1 MPAINQEINVQVHD
15 SSVDRYVKKM
25 EQSATAT
32 DWLIGKLDVYAETAK
47 EAFTDSQRDRAL
59 DSLAR
64 QMDRIGLVFTS
75 ATAEA
80 ERFDLL
86 ARSSLADL
94 AKNGDISANAL
105 GRSKFGDHLAKDV
118 ERQARAAE
126 QRLAAE
132 MKAAQTAANAAQKE
146 INARNK
152 AAAAAQ
158 REQDKIARAAQKAAK
173 EQERLA
179 QSTKK
184 TESWAKRAVSAFMGF
199 NKTSNPV
206 EKLSNR
212 LTRTVITLF
221 SVRRVLRYI
230 TDAIERAP
238 DKIGGAFSGM
248 GTTVNDTFSR
258 VVVNAMAG
266 MQGGVE
272 KLNAAMNSSSG
283 QRFFRGLDTAA
294 KLAGMAIG
302 ALLEGGAKLIDFL
315 GNHAVEV
322 FTVAAAAAAFF
333 AAQMIVVHGAELLAA
348 APLVV
353 TIGLIS
359 AFVTGLMKAGVTSEE
374 IFTFIG
380 KGAGWLYA
388 LGYNLVADTYNLL
401 ASFAEFFANF
411 LNDPVGSI
419 VHLLTDM
426 ADFAIG
432 IFETI
437 GKGIDAIFKTDIA
450 GNLSSLRNK
459 IQSWA
464 DENYGEKKITLDRMA
479 HIDYSTTMESWGS
492 AAGSLG
498 NKLANGGLDSLTA
511 VQLKAIK
518 SDTSSIKKSVDS
530 TKEDLKSLVD
540 IAERQYINRI
550 NLTTQQPVITV
561 NGQNTGNFKEDLQ
574 TLVDAITEILIEQTS
589 SGATVATA
597 MP

>member
-15 SSVDRYVKKM
+15 SSLDRYVKKM

-59 DSLAR
+59 DSLAK

-184 TESWAKRAVSAFMGF
+184 TESWAKRAVNAFMGF
-199 NKTSNPV
+199 GRAANPV
-206 EKLSNR
+206 DKLSNR

-230 TDAIERAP
+230 TDAIGRAP
-238 DKIGGAFSGM
+238 DKIGGAFTKM
-248 GTTVNDTFSR
+248 GSTVNDTFSR

-272 KLNAAMNSSSG
+272 KLNSAMNSPAG
-283 QRFFRGLDTAA
+283 QRFFRGLDASA
-294 KLAGMAIG
+294 QLAGRAIG
-302 ALLEGGAKLIDFL
+302 ALLNGGAKLIEFL
-315 GNHAVEV
+315 GNHAPEA
-322 FTVAAAAAAFF
+322 FTIAAVAASYF
-333 AAQMIVVHGAELLAA
+333 AAQMLVVHGAELLAA
-348 APLVV
+348 APMVLM
-353 TIGLIS
+353 IGLLSSI
-359 AFVTGLMKAGVTSEE
+359 VIGLMKAGVTSEQ
-374 IFTFIG
+374 IFTLIG
-380 KGAGWLYA
+380 KGFGLLYA
-388 LGYNLVADTYNLL
+388 VGHNSLVDLYNSGAAV
-401 ASFAEFFANF
+401 AEFFANAWDDKLGATLRMLVAF
-411 LNDPVGSI
+411 CQNALDVLKPFTKALDDIFGSKLYDTTMWMQGI
-419 VHLLTDM
+419 VDGWNTKL
-426 ADFAIG
+426 G
-432 IFETI
+432 
-437 GKGIDAIFKTDIA
+437 
-450 GNLSSLRNK
+450 SNK
-459 IQSWA
+459 ITIARMERIS
-464 DENYGEKKITLDRMA
+464 YGE
-479 HIDYSTTMESWGS
+479 TMEKWGS

-540 IAERQYINRI
+540 VAERQYINRI

-574 TLVDAITEILIEQTS
+574 TLVDSITEILIEQTS

>member
-1 MPAINQEINVQVHD
+1 MPAINQEINVLVHD

-184 TESWAKRAVSAFMGF
+184 TESWAKRAVNAFMGF
-199 NKTSNPV
+199 GRAANPV
-206 EKLSNR
+206 DKLSNR

-272 KLNAAMNSSSG
+272 KLNSAVNSPAG
-283 QRFFRGLDTAA
+283 QRFFRGLDASA
-294 KLAGMAIG
+294 QLAGRAIG
-302 ALLEGGAKLIDFL
+302 ALLNGGAKLIEFL
-315 GNHAVEV
+315 GNHAPEA
-322 FTVAAAAAAFF
+322 FTIAAVAASYF
-333 AAQMIVVHGAELLAA
+333 AAQMLVVHGAELLAA
-348 APLVV
+348 APIVLM
-353 TIGLIS
+353 IGLLAAI
-359 AFVTGLMKAGVTSEE
+359 VVGLMNAGVTSEQ
-374 IFTFIG
+374 IFT
-380 KGAGWLYA
+380 
-388 LGYNLVADTYNLL
+388 
-401 ASFAEFFANF
+401 
-411 LNDPVGSI
+411 
-419 VHLLTDM
+419 
-426 ADFAIG
+426 
-432 IFETI
+432 TI
-437 GKGIDAIFKTDIA
+437 GKGFGLLYALIYNGVADIYNAYAAFAEFLSNVFNDPLGASARLFYDFGTKALNVVLAISKGLDALFGSNFTQTTQGWLDSLHEW
-450 GNLSSLRNK
+450 GNGLGSNK
-459 IQSWA
+459 ITI
-464 DENYGEKKITLDRMA
+464 KRMERLS
-479 HIDYSTTMESWGS
+479 YSDTMEKWGS

-518 SDTSSIKKSVDS
+518 SDTSSIKKSVDN